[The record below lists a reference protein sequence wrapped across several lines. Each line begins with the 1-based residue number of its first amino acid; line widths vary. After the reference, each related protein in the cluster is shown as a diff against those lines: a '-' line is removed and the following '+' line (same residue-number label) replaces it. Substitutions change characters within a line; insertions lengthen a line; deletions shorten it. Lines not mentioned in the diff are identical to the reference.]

1 MDLERVTQ
9 ETELATSWGSQIQF
23 KKKTNN
29 ILMSIELPAQEYII
43 LAIEQE
49 GNVNREKC
57 NLTVG
62 IQVIQEIESS
72 FRLKYSDRRNPSR
85 SQI

>member
-1 MDLERVTQ
+1 
-9 ETELATSWGSQIQF
+9 
-23 KKKTNN
+23 
-29 ILMSIELPAQEYII
+29 MSIELPAQEYII